1 MSSRLRSFL
10 AIFAAALGCAT
21 MLCATM
27 LCAVAQAAPAGAQA
41 APAGSPAALMPRL
54 HPNQPKIAAYFEAGS
69 YWEFSLLQKEFIK
82 ALQQRGVSQQIIFP
96 DEFHVSPG

>member
-21 MLCATM
+21 MLCAAMLCATV

-41 APAGSPAALMPRL
+41 PPAGSPAALMPRL
-54 HPNQPKIAAYFEAGS
+54 QPNQPKIAAYFEDTSQLNDEMMGE
-69 YWEFSLLQKEFIK
+69 YMLGIK
-82 ALQQRGVSQQIIFP
+82 RQS
-96 DEFHVSPG
+96 DEEIGRVCHER